1 MPASGTN
8 AVNHLQNHAES
19 IATWWSLEIMESKQ
33 HMISKLYANKR
44 SASCRAKALTVY
56 HTKSVASVCV
66 TCTNLS
72 KQNGLVSNI
81 RYAHILSTL
90 VLDISGVL
98 SCHITCHTCHM
109 LLCHVVSIGP
119 LSCGSCGSMHWVT
132 NNKQC
137 FAARQTRH
145 LASHIVLAA
154 ASVQWHMWQL
164 QRALWEQKKMIW
176 DHHHPT
182 VVDVHH
188 VKSGGCPMALSPY
201 GRNPQNPLNSN

>member
-8 AVNHLQNHAES
+8 AVSHLQNHAKS

-33 HMISKLYANKR
+33 RMISKLNANER

-72 KQNGLVSNI
+72 KQNGLVSDVSDI

-90 VLDISGVL
+90 VLDISRVL

-145 LASHIVLAA
+145 LASHTVLAC
-154 ASVQWHMWQL
+154 SDNFKELSENLKWSEIITTQPSSMCTMWSL
-164 QRALWEQKKMIW
+164 VGVRWLCHLTEGILKI
-176 DHHHPT
+176 H
-182 VVDVHH
+182 
-188 VKSGGCPMALSPY
+188 
-201 GRNPQNPLNSN
+201 